1 MLAYII
7 RRLLYVVPTL
17 LGVNILVFVL
27 FFMVNTPDDMA
38 RQALGE
44 KNMDPLQVERWKEAH
59 GYEVPL
65 FWNGEAKG
73 AQCLT
78 KTIFFRK
85 SLAMLWGNFGHSDM
99 TQESIGGEIRR
110 RALPSLCVSTPIFLA
125 TLLINIILAMI
136 VATKRGS
143 VSDMVTQFLCVAL
156 MSISGLIYII
166 AGQYFFAKLL
176 RWTPVSGFLQGM
188 DMWKFLVL
196 PILVGTVSGIGG
208 GVRLYR
214 TLFLE
219 EINLQNAVFGG
230 NQPRLCADGAG
241 QRPARIADSFS
252 ACFEKRDDSDS
263 DERAIAT
270 ADADDGQHVAGELL
284 QHSGTWR
291 LHNHGVGGA
300 GFRHRTR
307 DGVSRLRALHHRSA
321 AGGHLLLNRRSAD
334 TAWMNRK
341 EPRMDT
347 TEH

>member
-1 MLAYII
+1 M
-7 RRLLYVVPTL
+7 VPTL
-17 LGVNILVFVL
+17 LGVNVLVFVL

-65 FWNGEAKG
+65 FWNGAAKG
-73 AQCLT
+73 VHKLSE
-78 KTIFFRK
+78 TIFFRK

-143 VSDMVTQFLCVAL
+143 VSDVVTQFLCVAL

-219 EINLQNAVFGG
+219 EINRDYVRTARAKGLPESQILFLHVLKNAMIPILTNVPLQLLTLMMGNMLLENFFSIPGLGGYTITALGAQDFAIVRAMVFLGSVLYIIG
-230 NQPRLCADGAG
+230 
-241 QRPARIADSFS
+241 
-252 ACFEKRDDSDS
+252 
-263 DERAIAT
+263 
-270 ADADDGQHVAGELL
+270 
-284 QHSGTWR
+284 
-291 LHNHGVGGA
+291 
-300 GFRHRTR
+300 
-307 DGVSRLRALHHRSA
+307 
-321 AGGHLLLNRRSAD
+321 LLLAD
-334 TAWMNRK
+334 ICYSIVD
-341 EPRMDT
+341 PRIRLG
-347 TEH
+347 

>member
-219 EINLQNAVFGG
+219 EINRDYVRTARAKGLPESQILFLHVLKNAMIPILTNVPLQLLTLMMGNMLLENFFSIPGLGGYTITALGAQDFAIVRAMVFLGSVLYIIG
-230 NQPRLCADGAG
+230 
-241 QRPARIADSFS
+241 
-252 ACFEKRDDSDS
+252 
-263 DERAIAT
+263 
-270 ADADDGQHVAGELL
+270 
-284 QHSGTWR
+284 
-291 LHNHGVGGA
+291 
-300 GFRHRTR
+300 
-307 DGVSRLRALHHRSA
+307 
-321 AGGHLLLNRRSAD
+321 LLLAD
-334 TAWMNRK
+334 ICYSIVD
-341 EPRMDT
+341 PRIRLG
-347 TEH
+347 

>member
-65 FWNGEAKG
+65 FWNGEANG
-73 AQCLT
+73 VQHLT

-143 VSDMVTQFLCVAL
+143 VSDVVTQFLCVAL

-176 RWTPVSGFLQGM
+176 RWTPVSGFLQGV

-219 EINLQNAVFGG
+219 EINRDYVRTARAKGLPESQILFLHVLKNAMIPILTNVPLQLLTLMMGNMLLENFFSIPGLGGYTITALGAQDFAIVRAMVFLGSVLYIIG
-230 NQPRLCADGAG
+230 
-241 QRPARIADSFS
+241 
-252 ACFEKRDDSDS
+252 
-263 DERAIAT
+263 
-270 ADADDGQHVAGELL
+270 
-284 QHSGTWR
+284 
-291 LHNHGVGGA
+291 
-300 GFRHRTR
+300 
-307 DGVSRLRALHHRSA
+307 
-321 AGGHLLLNRRSAD
+321 LLLAD
-334 TAWMNRK
+334 ICYSIVD
-341 EPRMDT
+341 PRIRLG
-347 TEH
+347 

>member
-17 LGVNILVFVL
+17 LGVNVLVFVL

-65 FWNGEAKG
+65 FWNGEANGTQK
-73 AQCLT
+73 LT
-78 KTIFFRK
+78 QTIFFRK

-143 VSDMVTQFLCVAL
+143 VSDVVTQFLCVAL

-219 EINLQNAVFGG
+219 EINRDYVRTARAKGLPPVKVYFKHLLKNALIPVITRASTVLPFLFTGSLLLETFFGIPG
-230 NQPRLCADGAG
+230 LGYEGVNALN
-241 QRPARIADSFS
+241 
-252 ACFEKRDDSDS
+252 
-263 DERAIAT
+263 
-270 ADADDGQHVAGELL
+270 DADLQMLKALVILSAFLFVGINLL
-284 QHSGTWR
+284 TDLAYAWADPRVR
-291 LHNHGVGGA
+291 LE
-300 GFRHRTR
+300 
-307 DGVSRLRALHHRSA
+307 
-321 AGGHLLLNRRSAD
+321 
-334 TAWMNRK
+334 K
-341 EPRMDT
+341 
-347 TEH
+347 

>member
-17 LGVNILVFVL
+17 LGVNVLVFVL

-65 FWNGEAKG
+65 FWNGEANG
-73 AQCLT
+73 VQCLT

-176 RWTPVSGFLQGM
+176 RWTPVSGFLQGA

-219 EINLQNAVFGG
+219 EINRDYVRTARAKGLAESQILFLHVLKNAMIPILTNVPLQLLTLMMGNMLLENFFSIPGLGGYTITALGAQDFAIVRAMVFLGSVLYIIG
-230 NQPRLCADGAG
+230 
-241 QRPARIADSFS
+241 
-252 ACFEKRDDSDS
+252 
-263 DERAIAT
+263 
-270 ADADDGQHVAGELL
+270 
-284 QHSGTWR
+284 
-291 LHNHGVGGA
+291 
-300 GFRHRTR
+300 
-307 DGVSRLRALHHRSA
+307 
-321 AGGHLLLNRRSAD
+321 LLLAD
-334 TAWMNRK
+334 ICYSIVD
-341 EPRMDT
+341 PRIRLG
-347 TEH
+347 

>member
-143 VSDMVTQFLCVAL
+143 VSDVVTQFLCVAL

-219 EINLQNAVFGG
+219 EINRDYVRTARAKGLPESQILFLHVLKNAMIQILTNVPLQLLTLMMGNMLLENFFSIPGLGGYTITALGAQDFAIVRAMVFLGSVLYIIG
-230 NQPRLCADGAG
+230 
-241 QRPARIADSFS
+241 
-252 ACFEKRDDSDS
+252 
-263 DERAIAT
+263 
-270 ADADDGQHVAGELL
+270 
-284 QHSGTWR
+284 
-291 LHNHGVGGA
+291 
-300 GFRHRTR
+300 
-307 DGVSRLRALHHRSA
+307 
-321 AGGHLLLNRRSAD
+321 LLLAD
-334 TAWMNRK
+334 ICYSIVD
-341 EPRMDT
+341 PRIRLG
-347 TEH
+347 

>member
-17 LGVNILVFVL
+17 LGVNVLVFVL

-176 RWTPVSGFLQGM
+176 IISHSFASSSTPS
-188 DMWKFLVL
+188 
-196 PILVGTVSGIGG
+196 
-208 GVRLYR
+208 
-214 TLFLE
+214 
-219 EINLQNAVFGG
+219 
-230 NQPRLCADGAG
+230 QPCMPL
-241 QRPARIADSFS
+241 
-252 ACFEKRDDSDS
+252 SDS
-263 DERAIAT
+263 
-270 ADADDGQHVAGELL
+270 GLL
-284 QHSGTWR
+284 
-291 LHNHGVGGA
+291 
-300 GFRHRTR
+300 
-307 DGVSRLRALHHRSA
+307 
-321 AGGHLLLNRRSAD
+321 
-334 TAWMNRK
+334 
-341 EPRMDT
+341 
-347 TEH
+347 

>member
-17 LGVNILVFVL
+17 LGVNVLVFVL

-65 FWNGEAKG
+65 FWNGEANG
-73 AQCLT
+73 AQKLT
-78 KTIFFRK
+78 QTIFFRK

-143 VSDMVTQFLCVAL
+143 VSDVVTQFLCVAL

-219 EINLQNAVFGG
+219 EINRDYVRTARAKGLAESQILFLHVLKNAMIPILTNVPLQLLTLMMGNMLLENFFSIPGLGGYTITALGAQDFAIVRAMVFLGSVLYIIG
-230 NQPRLCADGAG
+230 
-241 QRPARIADSFS
+241 
-252 ACFEKRDDSDS
+252 
-263 DERAIAT
+263 
-270 ADADDGQHVAGELL
+270 
-284 QHSGTWR
+284 
-291 LHNHGVGGA
+291 
-300 GFRHRTR
+300 
-307 DGVSRLRALHHRSA
+307 
-321 AGGHLLLNRRSAD
+321 LLLAD
-334 TAWMNRK
+334 ICYSIVD
-341 EPRMDT
+341 PRIRLG
-347 TEH
+347 

>member
-38 RQALGE
+38 RQSLGE

-143 VSDMVTQFLCVAL
+143 VSDVVTQFLCVAL

-219 EINLQNAVFGG
+219 EINRDYVRTARAKGLPESQILFLHVLKNAMIPILTNVPLQLLTLMMGNMLLENFFSIPGLGGYTITALGAQDFAIVRAMVFLGSVLYIIG
-230 NQPRLCADGAG
+230 
-241 QRPARIADSFS
+241 
-252 ACFEKRDDSDS
+252 
-263 DERAIAT
+263 
-270 ADADDGQHVAGELL
+270 
-284 QHSGTWR
+284 
-291 LHNHGVGGA
+291 
-300 GFRHRTR
+300 
-307 DGVSRLRALHHRSA
+307 
-321 AGGHLLLNRRSAD
+321 LLLAD
-334 TAWMNRK
+334 ICYSIVD
-341 EPRMDT
+341 PRIRLG
-347 TEH
+347 

>member
-73 AQCLT
+73 VQHLT

-143 VSDMVTQFLCVAL
+143 VSDVVTQFLCVAL

-219 EINLQNAVFGG
+219 EINRDYVRTARAKGLPESQILFLHVLKNAMIPILTNVPLQLLTLMMGNMLLENFFSIPGLGGYTITALGAQDFAIVRAMVFLGSVLYIIG
-230 NQPRLCADGAG
+230 
-241 QRPARIADSFS
+241 
-252 ACFEKRDDSDS
+252 
-263 DERAIAT
+263 
-270 ADADDGQHVAGELL
+270 
-284 QHSGTWR
+284 
-291 LHNHGVGGA
+291 
-300 GFRHRTR
+300 
-307 DGVSRLRALHHRSA
+307 
-321 AGGHLLLNRRSAD
+321 LLLAD
-334 TAWMNRK
+334 ICYSIVD
-341 EPRMDT
+341 PRIRLG
-347 TEH
+347 

>member
-17 LGVNILVFVL
+17 LGVNVLVFVL

-219 EINLQNAVFGG
+219 EINRDYVRTARAKGLAESQILFLHVLKNAMIPILTNVPLQLLTLMMGNMLLENFFSIPGLGGYTIPALGAQDFAIVRAMVFLGSVLYIIG
-230 NQPRLCADGAG
+230 
-241 QRPARIADSFS
+241 
-252 ACFEKRDDSDS
+252 
-263 DERAIAT
+263 
-270 ADADDGQHVAGELL
+270 
-284 QHSGTWR
+284 
-291 LHNHGVGGA
+291 
-300 GFRHRTR
+300 
-307 DGVSRLRALHHRSA
+307 
-321 AGGHLLLNRRSAD
+321 LLLAD
-334 TAWMNRK
+334 ICYSSVD
-341 EPRMDT
+341 PRIRLG
-347 TEH
+347 

>member
-17 LGVNILVFVL
+17 LGVNVLVFVL

-38 RQALGE
+38 RQAVGE

-59 GYEVPL
+59 GYEAPL

-73 AQCLT
+73 VQHLT

-143 VSDMVTQFLCVAL
+143 VSDVVTQFLCVAL

-219 EINLQNAVFGG
+219 EINRDYVRTARAKGLAESQILFLHVLKNAMIPILTNVPLQLLTLMMGNMLLENFFSIPGLGGYTITALGAQDFAIVRAMVFLGSVLYIIG
-230 NQPRLCADGAG
+230 
-241 QRPARIADSFS
+241 
-252 ACFEKRDDSDS
+252 
-263 DERAIAT
+263 
-270 ADADDGQHVAGELL
+270 
-284 QHSGTWR
+284 
-291 LHNHGVGGA
+291 
-300 GFRHRTR
+300 
-307 DGVSRLRALHHRSA
+307 
-321 AGGHLLLNRRSAD
+321 LLLAD
-334 TAWMNRK
+334 ICYSIVD
-341 EPRMDT
+341 PRIRLG
-347 TEH
+347 

>member
-17 LGVNILVFVL
+17 LGVNVLVFVL

-65 FWNGEAKG
+65 FWNGEANG
-73 AQCLT
+73 AQKLT
-78 KTIFFRK
+78 QTIFFRK

-143 VSDMVTQFLCVAL
+143 VSDVVTQFLCVAL

-176 RWTPVSGFLQGM
+176 RWTPVSGFLQGV

-219 EINLQNAVFGG
+219 EINRDYVRTARAKGLAESQILFLHVLKNAMIPILTNVPLQLLTLMMGNMLLENFFSIPGLGGYTITALGAQDFAIVRAMVFLGSVLYIIG
-230 NQPRLCADGAG
+230 
-241 QRPARIADSFS
+241 
-252 ACFEKRDDSDS
+252 
-263 DERAIAT
+263 
-270 ADADDGQHVAGELL
+270 
-284 QHSGTWR
+284 
-291 LHNHGVGGA
+291 
-300 GFRHRTR
+300 
-307 DGVSRLRALHHRSA
+307 
-321 AGGHLLLNRRSAD
+321 LLLAD
-334 TAWMNRK
+334 ICYSIVD
-341 EPRMDT
+341 PRIRLG
-347 TEH
+347 

>member
-143 VSDMVTQFLCVAL
+143 VSDVVTQFLCVAL

-196 PILVGTVSGIGG
+196 PLVGTVSGIGG

-219 EINLQNAVFGG
+219 EINRDYVRTARAKGLPESQILFLHVLKNAMIPILTNVPLQLLTLMMGNMLLENFFSIPGLGGYTITALGAQDFAIVRAMVFLGSVLYIIG
-230 NQPRLCADGAG
+230 
-241 QRPARIADSFS
+241 
-252 ACFEKRDDSDS
+252 
-263 DERAIAT
+263 
-270 ADADDGQHVAGELL
+270 
-284 QHSGTWR
+284 
-291 LHNHGVGGA
+291 
-300 GFRHRTR
+300 
-307 DGVSRLRALHHRSA
+307 
-321 AGGHLLLNRRSAD
+321 LLLAD
-334 TAWMNRK
+334 ICYSIVD
-341 EPRMDT
+341 PRIRLG
-347 TEH
+347 

>member
-17 LGVNILVFVL
+17 LGVNVLVFVL

-65 FWNGEAKG
+65 FWNGEANG
-73 AQCLT
+73 VQHLT

-143 VSDMVTQFLCVAL
+143 VSDVVTQFLCVAL

-219 EINLQNAVFGG
+219 EINRDYVRTARAKGLAESQILFLHVLKNAMIPILTNVPLQLLTLMMGNMLLENFFSIPGLGGYTITALGAQDFAIVRAMVFLGSVLYIIG
-230 NQPRLCADGAG
+230 
-241 QRPARIADSFS
+241 
-252 ACFEKRDDSDS
+252 
-263 DERAIAT
+263 
-270 ADADDGQHVAGELL
+270 
-284 QHSGTWR
+284 
-291 LHNHGVGGA
+291 
-300 GFRHRTR
+300 
-307 DGVSRLRALHHRSA
+307 
-321 AGGHLLLNRRSAD
+321 LLLAD
-334 TAWMNRK
+334 ICYSIVD
-341 EPRMDT
+341 PRIRLG
-347 TEH
+347 

>member
-17 LGVNILVFVL
+17 LGVNVLVFVL

-73 AQCLT
+73 TQCLT

-136 VATKRGS
+136 VATKRGG
-143 VSDMVTQFLCVAL
+143 VSDMVTQFICVAL

-176 RWTPVSGFLQGM
+176 RWTPVSGFLQGV

-219 EINLQNAVFGG
+219 EINRDYVRTARAKGLAESQILFLHVLKNAMIPILTNVPLQLLTLMMGNMLLENFFSIPGLGGYTITALGAQDFAIVRAMVFLGSVLYIIG
-230 NQPRLCADGAG
+230 
-241 QRPARIADSFS
+241 
-252 ACFEKRDDSDS
+252 
-263 DERAIAT
+263 
-270 ADADDGQHVAGELL
+270 
-284 QHSGTWR
+284 
-291 LHNHGVGGA
+291 
-300 GFRHRTR
+300 
-307 DGVSRLRALHHRSA
+307 
-321 AGGHLLLNRRSAD
+321 LLLAD
-334 TAWMNRK
+334 ICYSIVD
-341 EPRMDT
+341 PRIRLG
-347 TEH
+347 

>member
-44 KNMDPLQVERWKEAH
+44 KNMDPLQVDRWKEAH

-143 VSDMVTQFLCVAL
+143 VSDVVTQFLCVAL

-219 EINLQNAVFGG
+219 EINRDYVRTARAKGLPESQILFLHVLKNAMIPILTNVPLQLLTLMMGNMLLENFFSIPGLGGYTITALGAQDFAIVRAMVFLGSVLYIIG
-230 NQPRLCADGAG
+230 
-241 QRPARIADSFS
+241 
-252 ACFEKRDDSDS
+252 
-263 DERAIAT
+263 
-270 ADADDGQHVAGELL
+270 
-284 QHSGTWR
+284 
-291 LHNHGVGGA
+291 
-300 GFRHRTR
+300 
-307 DGVSRLRALHHRSA
+307 
-321 AGGHLLLNRRSAD
+321 LLLAD
-334 TAWMNRK
+334 ICYSIVD
-341 EPRMDT
+341 PRIRLG
-347 TEH
+347 

>member
-1 MLAYII
+1 MAGYLF
-7 RRLLYVVPTL
+7 RRLLYVIPTL
-17 LGVNILVFVL
+17 IGVNLLVFLL
-27 FFMVNTPDDMA
+27 FFLVNTPDDMA
-38 RQALGE
+38 KEALGE
-44 KNMDPLQVERWKEAH
+44 KASSPEQIANWKISR
-59 GYEVPL
+59 GYDKPL
-65 FWNGEAKG
+65 FWNGEANG
-73 AQCLT
+73 VQCLT

-143 VSDMVTQFLCVAL
+143 VSDVVTQFLCVAL

-219 EINLQNAVFGG
+219 EINRDYVRTARAKGLPESQILFLHVLKNAMIPILTNVPLQLLTLMMGNMLLENFFSIPGLGGYTITALGAQDFAIVRAMVFLGSVLYIIG
-230 NQPRLCADGAG
+230 
-241 QRPARIADSFS
+241 
-252 ACFEKRDDSDS
+252 
-263 DERAIAT
+263 
-270 ADADDGQHVAGELL
+270 
-284 QHSGTWR
+284 
-291 LHNHGVGGA
+291 
-300 GFRHRTR
+300 
-307 DGVSRLRALHHRSA
+307 
-321 AGGHLLLNRRSAD
+321 LLLAD
-334 TAWMNRK
+334 ICYSIVD
-341 EPRMDT
+341 PRIRLG
-347 TEH
+347 

>member
-143 VSDMVTQFLCVAL
+143 VSDVVTQFLCVAL

-176 RWTPVSGFLQGM
+176 RWTPVSGFLQGV

-219 EINLQNAVFGG
+219 EINRDYVRTARAKGLPESQILFLHVLKNAMIPILTNVPLQLLTLMMGNMLLENFFSIPGLGGYTITALGAQDFAIVRAMVFLGSVLYIIG
-230 NQPRLCADGAG
+230 
-241 QRPARIADSFS
+241 
-252 ACFEKRDDSDS
+252 
-263 DERAIAT
+263 
-270 ADADDGQHVAGELL
+270 
-284 QHSGTWR
+284 
-291 LHNHGVGGA
+291 
-300 GFRHRTR
+300 
-307 DGVSRLRALHHRSA
+307 
-321 AGGHLLLNRRSAD
+321 LLLAD
-334 TAWMNRK
+334 ICYSIVD
-341 EPRMDT
+341 PRIRLG
-347 TEH
+347 

>member
-17 LGVNILVFVL
+17 LGVNVLVFVL

-65 FWNGEAKG
+65 FWNGEAAG
-73 AQCLT
+73 MQCLT

-125 TLLINIILAMI
+125 TLFINIILAMI

-176 RWTPVSGFLQGM
+176 RWTPVSGFLQGA

-219 EINLQNAVFGG
+219 EINRDYVRTARAKGLAESQILFLHVLKNAMIPILTNVPLQLLTLMMGNMLLENFFSIPGLGGYTITALGAQDFAIVRAMVFLGSVLYIIG
-230 NQPRLCADGAG
+230 
-241 QRPARIADSFS
+241 
-252 ACFEKRDDSDS
+252 
-263 DERAIAT
+263 
-270 ADADDGQHVAGELL
+270 
-284 QHSGTWR
+284 
-291 LHNHGVGGA
+291 
-300 GFRHRTR
+300 
-307 DGVSRLRALHHRSA
+307 
-321 AGGHLLLNRRSAD
+321 LLLAD
-334 TAWMNRK
+334 ICYSIVD
-341 EPRMDT
+341 PRIRLG
-347 TEH
+347 

>member
-143 VSDMVTQFLCVAL
+143 VSDVVTQFLCVAL

-219 EINLQNAVFGG
+219 EINRDYVRTARAKGLPESQILFLHVLKNAMIPILTNVPLQLLTLMMGNMLLENFFSIPGFGG
-230 NQPRLCADGAG
+230 YTITALGA
-241 QRPARIADSFS
+241 QDFAIV
-252 ACFEKRDDSDS
+252 
-263 DERAIAT
+263 RAMVFLGSVLYII
-270 ADADDGQHVAGELL
+270 G
-284 QHSGTWR
+284 
-291 LHNHGVGGA
+291 
-300 GFRHRTR
+300 
-307 DGVSRLRALHHRSA
+307 
-321 AGGHLLLNRRSAD
+321 LLLAD
-334 TAWMNRK
+334 ICYSIVD
-341 EPRMDT
+341 PRIRLG
-347 TEH
+347 

>member
-17 LGVNILVFVL
+17 LGVNVLVFVL

-143 VSDMVTQFLCVAL
+143 VSDVVTQFLCVAL

-219 EINLQNAVFGG
+219 EINRDYVRTARAKGLAESQILFLHVLKNAMIPILTNVPLQLLTLMMGNMLLENFFSIPGLGGYTITALGAQDFAIVRAMVFLGSVLYIIG
-230 NQPRLCADGAG
+230 
-241 QRPARIADSFS
+241 
-252 ACFEKRDDSDS
+252 
-263 DERAIAT
+263 
-270 ADADDGQHVAGELL
+270 
-284 QHSGTWR
+284 
-291 LHNHGVGGA
+291 
-300 GFRHRTR
+300 
-307 DGVSRLRALHHRSA
+307 
-321 AGGHLLLNRRSAD
+321 LLLAD
-334 TAWMNRK
+334 ICYSIVD
-341 EPRMDT
+341 PRIRLG
-347 TEH
+347 

>member
-17 LGVNILVFVL
+17 LGVNVLVFVL

-78 KTIFFRK
+78 ETIFFRK

-143 VSDMVTQFLCVAL
+143 VSDVVTQFLCVAL

-219 EINLQNAVFGG
+219 EINRDYVRTARAKGLAESQILFLHVLKNAMIPILTNVPLQLLTLMMGNMLLENFFSIPGLGGYTITALGAQDFAIVRAMVFLGSVLYIIG
-230 NQPRLCADGAG
+230 
-241 QRPARIADSFS
+241 
-252 ACFEKRDDSDS
+252 
-263 DERAIAT
+263 
-270 ADADDGQHVAGELL
+270 
-284 QHSGTWR
+284 
-291 LHNHGVGGA
+291 
-300 GFRHRTR
+300 
-307 DGVSRLRALHHRSA
+307 
-321 AGGHLLLNRRSAD
+321 LLLAD
-334 TAWMNRK
+334 ICYSIVD
-341 EPRMDT
+341 PRIRLG
-347 TEH
+347 

>member
-143 VSDMVTQFLCVAL
+143 VSDVVTQFLCVAL

-196 PILVGTVSGIGG
+196 PILVGTVSGIGC

-219 EINLQNAVFGG
+219 EINRDYVRTARAKGLPESQILFLHVLKNAMIPILTNVPLQLLTLMMGNMLLENFFSIPGLGGYTITALGAQDFAIVRAMVFLGSVLYIIG
-230 NQPRLCADGAG
+230 
-241 QRPARIADSFS
+241 
-252 ACFEKRDDSDS
+252 
-263 DERAIAT
+263 
-270 ADADDGQHVAGELL
+270 
-284 QHSGTWR
+284 
-291 LHNHGVGGA
+291 
-300 GFRHRTR
+300 
-307 DGVSRLRALHHRSA
+307 
-321 AGGHLLLNRRSAD
+321 LLLAD
-334 TAWMNRK
+334 ICYSIVD
-341 EPRMDT
+341 PRIRLG
-347 TEH
+347 

>member
-1 MLAYII
+1 M
-7 RRLLYVVPTL
+7 VPTL
-17 LGVNILVFVL
+17 LGVNVLVFVL

-73 AQCLT
+73 VRKLSE
-78 KTIFFRK
+78 TIFFRK

-143 VSDMVTQFLCVAL
+143 VSDVVTQFLCVAL

-219 EINLQNAVFGG
+219 EINRDYVRTARAKGLPESQILFLHVLKNAMIPILTNVPLQLLTLMMGNMLLENFFSIPGLGGYTITALGAQDFAIVRAMVFLGSVLYIIG
-230 NQPRLCADGAG
+230 
-241 QRPARIADSFS
+241 
-252 ACFEKRDDSDS
+252 
-263 DERAIAT
+263 
-270 ADADDGQHVAGELL
+270 
-284 QHSGTWR
+284 
-291 LHNHGVGGA
+291 
-300 GFRHRTR
+300 
-307 DGVSRLRALHHRSA
+307 
-321 AGGHLLLNRRSAD
+321 LLLAD
-334 TAWMNRK
+334 ICYSIVD
-341 EPRMDT
+341 PRIRLG
-347 TEH
+347 

>member
-17 LGVNILVFVL
+17 LGVNVLVFVL

-65 FWNGEAKG
+65 FWNGEATG
-73 AQCLT
+73 AQKLT
-78 KTIFFRK
+78 QTIFFRK

-143 VSDMVTQFLCVAL
+143 VSDLVTQFLCVAL

-219 EINLQNAVFGG
+219 EINRDYVRTARAKGLAESQILFLHVLKNAMIPILTNVPLQLLTLMMGNMLLENFFSIPGLGGYTITALGAQDFAIVRAMVFLGSVLYIIG
-230 NQPRLCADGAG
+230 
-241 QRPARIADSFS
+241 
-252 ACFEKRDDSDS
+252 
-263 DERAIAT
+263 
-270 ADADDGQHVAGELL
+270 
-284 QHSGTWR
+284 
-291 LHNHGVGGA
+291 
-300 GFRHRTR
+300 
-307 DGVSRLRALHHRSA
+307 
-321 AGGHLLLNRRSAD
+321 LLLAD
-334 TAWMNRK
+334 ICYSIVD
-341 EPRMDT
+341 PRIRLG
-347 TEH
+347 

>member
-17 LGVNILVFVL
+17 LGVNVLVFVL

-65 FWNGEAKG
+65 FWNGEVNG
-73 AQCLT
+73 AQKLT
-78 KTIFFRK
+78 QTIFFRK

-143 VSDMVTQFLCVAL
+143 VSDVVTQFLCVAL

-219 EINLQNAVFGG
+219 EINRDYVRTARAKGLAVSQILFLHVLKNAMIPILTNVPLQLLTLMMGNMLLENFFSIPGLGGYTITALGAQDFAIVRAMVFLGSVLYIIG
-230 NQPRLCADGAG
+230 
-241 QRPARIADSFS
+241 
-252 ACFEKRDDSDS
+252 
-263 DERAIAT
+263 
-270 ADADDGQHVAGELL
+270 
-284 QHSGTWR
+284 
-291 LHNHGVGGA
+291 
-300 GFRHRTR
+300 
-307 DGVSRLRALHHRSA
+307 
-321 AGGHLLLNRRSAD
+321 LLLAD
-334 TAWMNRK
+334 ICYSIVD
-341 EPRMDT
+341 PRIRLG
-347 TEH
+347 

>member
-176 RWTPVSGFLQGM
+176 RWTPVSGFLQGA

-219 EINLQNAVFGG
+219 EINRDYVRTARAKGLAESQILFLHVLKNAMIPILTNVPLQLLTLMMGNMLLENFFSIPGLGGYTITALGAQDFAIVRAMVFLGSVLYIIG
-230 NQPRLCADGAG
+230 
-241 QRPARIADSFS
+241 
-252 ACFEKRDDSDS
+252 
-263 DERAIAT
+263 
-270 ADADDGQHVAGELL
+270 
-284 QHSGTWR
+284 
-291 LHNHGVGGA
+291 
-300 GFRHRTR
+300 
-307 DGVSRLRALHHRSA
+307 
-321 AGGHLLLNRRSAD
+321 LLLAD
-334 TAWMNRK
+334 ICYSIVD
-341 EPRMDT
+341 PRIRLG
-347 TEH
+347 

>member
-73 AQCLT
+73 AQCFT

-219 EINLQNAVFGG
+219 EINRDYVRTARAKGLPESQILFLHVLKNAMIPILTNVPLQLLTLMMGNMLLENFFSIPGLGGYTITALGAQDFAIVRAMVFLGSVLYIIG
-230 NQPRLCADGAG
+230 
-241 QRPARIADSFS
+241 
-252 ACFEKRDDSDS
+252 
-263 DERAIAT
+263 
-270 ADADDGQHVAGELL
+270 
-284 QHSGTWR
+284 
-291 LHNHGVGGA
+291 
-300 GFRHRTR
+300 
-307 DGVSRLRALHHRSA
+307 
-321 AGGHLLLNRRSAD
+321 LLLAD
-334 TAWMNRK
+334 ICYSIVD
-341 EPRMDT
+341 PRIRLG
-347 TEH
+347 

>member
-1 MLAYII
+1 MARYFF
-7 RRLLYVVPTL
+7 RRILYFLPTL

-219 EINLQNAVFGG
+219 EINRDYVRTARAKGLPESQILFLHVLKNAMIPILTNVPLQLLTLMMGNMLLENFFSIPGLGGYTITALGAQDFAIVRAMVFLGSVLYIIG
-230 NQPRLCADGAG
+230 
-241 QRPARIADSFS
+241 
-252 ACFEKRDDSDS
+252 
-263 DERAIAT
+263 
-270 ADADDGQHVAGELL
+270 
-284 QHSGTWR
+284 
-291 LHNHGVGGA
+291 
-300 GFRHRTR
+300 
-307 DGVSRLRALHHRSA
+307 
-321 AGGHLLLNRRSAD
+321 LLLAD
-334 TAWMNRK
+334 ICYSIVD
-341 EPRMDT
+341 PRIRLG
-347 TEH
+347 

>member
-17 LGVNILVFVL
+17 LGVNVLVFVL

-65 FWNGEAKG
+65 FWNGEANG
-73 AQCLT
+73 VQCLT

-143 VSDMVTQFLCVAL
+143 VSDVVTQFLCVAL

-219 EINLQNAVFGG
+219 EINRDYVRTARAKGLAESQILFLHVLKNAMIPILTNVPLQLLTLMMSNMLLENFFSIPGLGGYTITALGAQDFAIVRAMVFLGSVLYIIG
-230 NQPRLCADGAG
+230 
-241 QRPARIADSFS
+241 
-252 ACFEKRDDSDS
+252 
-263 DERAIAT
+263 
-270 ADADDGQHVAGELL
+270 
-284 QHSGTWR
+284 
-291 LHNHGVGGA
+291 
-300 GFRHRTR
+300 
-307 DGVSRLRALHHRSA
+307 
-321 AGGHLLLNRRSAD
+321 LLLAD
-334 TAWMNRK
+334 ICYSIVD
-341 EPRMDT
+341 PRIRLG
-347 TEH
+347 

>member
-17 LGVNILVFVL
+17 LGVNVLVFVL

-65 FWNGEAKG
+65 FWNGEANG
-73 AQCLT
+73 AQKLT
-78 KTIFFRK
+78 QTIFFRK

-99 TQESIGGEIRR
+99 TQESIGDEIRR

-143 VSDMVTQFLCVAL
+143 VSDVVTQFLCVAL

-176 RWTPVSGFLQGM
+176 RWTPVSGFLQGV

-219 EINLQNAVFGG
+219 EINRDYVRTARAKGLAESQILFLHVLKNAMIPILTNVPLQLLTLMMGNMLLENFFSIPGLGGYTITALGAQDFAIVRAMVFLGSVLYIIG
-230 NQPRLCADGAG
+230 
-241 QRPARIADSFS
+241 
-252 ACFEKRDDSDS
+252 
-263 DERAIAT
+263 
-270 ADADDGQHVAGELL
+270 
-284 QHSGTWR
+284 
-291 LHNHGVGGA
+291 
-300 GFRHRTR
+300 
-307 DGVSRLRALHHRSA
+307 
-321 AGGHLLLNRRSAD
+321 LLLAD
-334 TAWMNRK
+334 ICYSIVD
-341 EPRMDT
+341 PRIRLG
-347 TEH
+347 

>member
-17 LGVNILVFVL
+17 LGVNVLVFVL

-65 FWNGEAKG
+65 FWNGEANG
-73 AQCLT
+73 VQCLT

-143 VSDMVTQFLCVAL
+143 VSDVVTQFLCVAL

-176 RWTPVSGFLQGM
+176 RWTPVSGFLQGA

-219 EINLQNAVFGG
+219 EINRDYVRTARAKGLAESQILFLHVLKNAMIPILTNVPLQLLTLMMGNMLLENFFSIPGLGGYTITALGAQDFAIVRAMVFLGSVLYIIG
-230 NQPRLCADGAG
+230 
-241 QRPARIADSFS
+241 
-252 ACFEKRDDSDS
+252 
-263 DERAIAT
+263 
-270 ADADDGQHVAGELL
+270 
-284 QHSGTWR
+284 
-291 LHNHGVGGA
+291 
-300 GFRHRTR
+300 
-307 DGVSRLRALHHRSA
+307 
-321 AGGHLLLNRRSAD
+321 LLLAD
-334 TAWMNRK
+334 ICYSIVD
-341 EPRMDT
+341 PRIRLG
-347 TEH
+347 

>member
-17 LGVNILVFVL
+17 LGVNVLVFVL

-65 FWNGEAKG
+65 FWNGEANG
-73 AQCLT
+73 AQKLT
-78 KTIFFRK
+78 QTIFFRK
-85 SLAMLWGNFGHSDM
+85 SLAMLWGTFGHSDM

-110 RALPSLCVSTPIFLA
+110 RALPSLCVSTPILLA

-143 VSDMVTQFLCVAL
+143 VSDVVTQFLCVAL

-219 EINLQNAVFGG
+219 EINRDYVRTARAKGLAESQILFLHVLKNAMIPILTNVPLQLLTLMMGNMLLENFFSIPGLGGYTITALGAQDFAIVRAMVFLGSVLYIIG
-230 NQPRLCADGAG
+230 
-241 QRPARIADSFS
+241 
-252 ACFEKRDDSDS
+252 
-263 DERAIAT
+263 
-270 ADADDGQHVAGELL
+270 
-284 QHSGTWR
+284 
-291 LHNHGVGGA
+291 
-300 GFRHRTR
+300 
-307 DGVSRLRALHHRSA
+307 
-321 AGGHLLLNRRSAD
+321 LLLAD
-334 TAWMNRK
+334 ICYSIVD
-341 EPRMDT
+341 PRIRLG
-347 TEH
+347 

>member
-73 AQCLT
+73 VQHLT

-219 EINLQNAVFGG
+219 EINRDYVRTARAKGLPESQILFLHVLKNAMIPILTNVPLQLLTLMMGNMLLENFFSIPGLGGYTITALGAQDFAIVRAMVFLGSVLYIIG
-230 NQPRLCADGAG
+230 
-241 QRPARIADSFS
+241 
-252 ACFEKRDDSDS
+252 
-263 DERAIAT
+263 
-270 ADADDGQHVAGELL
+270 
-284 QHSGTWR
+284 
-291 LHNHGVGGA
+291 
-300 GFRHRTR
+300 
-307 DGVSRLRALHHRSA
+307 
-321 AGGHLLLNRRSAD
+321 LLLAD
-334 TAWMNRK
+334 ICYSIVD
-341 EPRMDT
+341 PRIRLG
-347 TEH
+347 

>member
-73 AQCLT
+73 VQHLT

-143 VSDMVTQFLCVAL
+143 VSDVVTQFLCVAL

-176 RWTPVSGFLQGM
+176 RWTPVSGFLQGV

-219 EINLQNAVFGG
+219 EINRDYVRTARAKGLPESQILFLHVLKNAMIPILTNVPLQLLTLMMGNMLLENFFSIPGLGGYTITALGAQDFAIVRVMVFLGSVLYIIG
-230 NQPRLCADGAG
+230 
-241 QRPARIADSFS
+241 
-252 ACFEKRDDSDS
+252 
-263 DERAIAT
+263 
-270 ADADDGQHVAGELL
+270 
-284 QHSGTWR
+284 
-291 LHNHGVGGA
+291 
-300 GFRHRTR
+300 
-307 DGVSRLRALHHRSA
+307 
-321 AGGHLLLNRRSAD
+321 LLLAD
-334 TAWMNRK
+334 ICYSIVD
-341 EPRMDT
+341 PRIRLG
-347 TEH
+347 

>member
-17 LGVNILVFVL
+17 LGVNVLVFVL

-65 FWNGEAKG
+65 FWNGEANGVQK
-73 AQCLT
+73 LT
-78 KTIFFRK
+78 QTIFFRK

-143 VSDMVTQFLCVAL
+143 VSDVVTQFLCVAL

-219 EINLQNAVFGG
+219 EINRDYVRTARAKGLAESQILFLHVLKNAMIPILTNVPLQLLTLMMGNMLLENFFSIPGLGGYTITALGAQDFAIVRAMVFLGSVLYIIG
-230 NQPRLCADGAG
+230 
-241 QRPARIADSFS
+241 
-252 ACFEKRDDSDS
+252 
-263 DERAIAT
+263 
-270 ADADDGQHVAGELL
+270 
-284 QHSGTWR
+284 
-291 LHNHGVGGA
+291 
-300 GFRHRTR
+300 
-307 DGVSRLRALHHRSA
+307 
-321 AGGHLLLNRRSAD
+321 LLLAD
-334 TAWMNRK
+334 ICYSIVD
-341 EPRMDT
+341 PRIRLG
-347 TEH
+347 